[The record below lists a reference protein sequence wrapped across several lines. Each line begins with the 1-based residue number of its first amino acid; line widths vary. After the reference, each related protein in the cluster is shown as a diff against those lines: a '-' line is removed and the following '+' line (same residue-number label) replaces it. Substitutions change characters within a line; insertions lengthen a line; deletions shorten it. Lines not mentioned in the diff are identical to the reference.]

1 MFVGKVANLYADC
14 DGASLT
20 DVLDFA
26 GRVVLVTGGTQG
38 IGRAITERF
47 LGHGADVVVC
57 ARNAPA
63 DLPSADGRTA
73 VFETCDVRDADAVG
87 RLISA
92 VITRHGRIDVLVNN
106 AGGSPEAEAATHST
120 RFFDKIIELNL
131 SAAFYCAQAANVRM
145 QPQTE
150 GGSIINIASV
160 SGARASPGTAAYG
173 AAKAGLLNLTQSLA
187 MEWGPKV
194 RVNAIIAGLIA
205 TGNAETHYGGPAG
218 LARVAAS
225 LPARRMGEP
234 GDIADACL
242 YLASS
247 LAAYVS
253 GAALAVHGGGERPS
267 FLELA
272 QDDGRD

>member
-1 MFVGKVANLYADC
+1 
-14 DGASLT
+14 
-20 DVLDFA
+20 
-26 GRVVLVTGGTQG
+26 
-38 IGRAITERF
+38 
-47 LGHGADVVVC
+47 
-57 ARNAPA
+57 
-63 DLPSADGRTA
+63 
-73 VFETCDVRDADAVG
+73 
-87 RLISA
+87 
-92 VITRHGRIDVLVNN
+92 
-106 AGGSPEAEAATHST
+106 
-120 RFFDKIIELNL
+120 
-131 SAAFYCAQAANVRM
+131 
-145 QPQTE
+145 
-150 GGSIINIASV
+150 
-160 SGARASPGTAAYG
+160 
-173 AAKAGLLNLTQSLA
+173 

-272 QDDGRD
+272 QDDGSD